1 MSNLRFTRKSRH
13 PRRVQGENSLGQNE
27 REENKF
33 YTMGNVETFNDS
45 VKDRSQFDNKKQNQ
59 VNFK

>member
-1 MSNLRFTRKSRH
+1 MGNLRFTKKSRH

-33 YTMGNVETFNDS
+33 YTLNNVDNYNDS
-45 VKDRSQFDNKKQNQ
+45 VKDGSQFDNKKQNQ
-59 VNFK
+59 LNFK